1 MASSVILHT
10 TPLAQERR
18 PSGAASLP
26 RSLFWDIARP
36 SKLWHPAWGS
46 TRRRFSCS
54 AMSGPCRGFLCGGVT
69 MLKEVYPNCAG
80 LDVHK
85 KFVTAYRLTVDAQ
98 GTTHAERRKCSTM
111 TGDLA
116 VCRALHPWGDGEHG
130 RLLATHLQHPRRSL
144 RAVRGQCP
152 GDQTHAW
159 TQDGYDGCGVDRH
172 PHAAWFAATQLYPRP
187 PPVRIAGALP
197 LSPAPAPGAHP
208 LCQSPPKGAGRH
220 HHPVEC
226 GGQ

>member
-36 SKLWHPAWGS
+36 SKLSHPAWGS
-46 TRRRFSCS
+46 TRRRFSLCP
-54 AMSGPCRGFLCGGVT
+54 MSGPCRGFLCGGVT

-111 TGDLA
+111 TADL
-116 VCRALHPWGDGEHG
+116 EE
-130 RLLATHLQHPRRSL
+130 LATWLSAGH
-144 RAVRGQCP
+144 C
-152 GDQTHAW
+152 TH
-159 TQDGYDGCGVDRH
+159 
-172 PHAAWFAATQLYPRP
+172 
-187 PPVRIAGALP
+187 GAM
-197 LSPAPAPGAHP
+197 
-208 LCQSPPKGAGRH
+208 
-220 HHPVEC
+220 
-226 GGQ
+226 